1 VAIVIILAV
10 IVLGI
15 VVISVVSSRRF
26 EKRVE
31 GYSGMS
37 REAFIKH
44 FSTQEVPSTVSGTV
58 YDTFK
63 AKVKSE
69 KFMPSPEMSIEQVFE
84 QLGED
89 TDDDARH
96 ILKVLG
102 IPKPTDNTLEAWPG
116 RGVQTVSDMVLWTDW
131 VRRHQ

>member
-1 VAIVIILAV
+1 MLIILAAV
-10 IVLGI
+10 VLGI
-15 VVISVVSSRRF
+15 VVISVVSSKRF
-26 EKRVE
+26 EKRVA
-31 GYSGMS
+31 GYYGVS
-37 REAFIKH
+37 REAFIEH
-44 FSTQEVPSTVSGTV
+44 FIAQGVPSDVSGTV

-63 AKVKSE
+63 AKVKSK

-102 IPKPTDNTLEAWPG
+102 IPMPTDETLEAWPG
-116 RGVQTVSDMVLWTDW
+116 EGVQTISDMVLWTEW

>member
-1 VAIVIILAV
+1 MLIILAAV
-10 IVLGI
+10 VLGI

-26 EKRVE
+26 EKRVAS
-31 GYSGMS
+31 YSGIS
-37 REAFIKH
+37 REVFIEH
-44 FSTQEVPSTVSGTV
+44 FAAQGVPSAVSGTV

-63 AKVKSE
+63 AKVKSK

-89 TDDDARH
+89 TDDDARY

-102 IPKPTDNTLEAWPG
+102 IPTPTDETLATWPG
-116 RGVQTVSDMVLWTDW
+116 EGVHTISDMVLWADW

>member
-1 VAIVIILAV
+1 MAILIILAAV
-10 IVLGI
+10 VLGI

-31 GYSGMS
+31 GYSGVS
-37 REAFIKH
+37 REAFIEH
-44 FSTQEVPSTVSGTV
+44 FSAQGVPSAVSETV

-63 AKVKSE
+63 AKVKSK
-69 KFMPSPEMSIEQVFE
+69 KFMPSPDMPIRQVFE

-102 IPKPTDNTLEAWPG
+102 IPKPTDETLESWPG
-116 RGVQTVSDMVLWTDW
+116 EEVKTVSDLVMWTDW